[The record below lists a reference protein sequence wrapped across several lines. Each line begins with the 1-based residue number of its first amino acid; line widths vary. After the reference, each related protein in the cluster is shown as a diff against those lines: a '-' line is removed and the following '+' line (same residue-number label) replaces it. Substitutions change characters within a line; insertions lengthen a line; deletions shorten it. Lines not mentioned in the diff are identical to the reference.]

1 MKTNGY
7 YAASIK
13 AILLHIVALSLFVFS
28 GTETEKQA
36 ITKPPTIVHAKVLVM
51 EDPAK
56 AKKKKENLKRKTAQK
71 KAAKKKRD
79 LAKKRKKA
87 LDKRKALERKKKL
100 AAKAKAEKKKKAA
113 AKKQAENKR
122 KTEAAK
128 RKKKAET
135 QRKEQLAE
143 QERLRAIQNRELDIT
158 ASLDA
163 ENEYLK
169 SQTNTEISNSY
180 ISIIQQKI
188 IGNWHR
194 PLSARNG
201 MQAIL
206 MIHLVPTGEV
216 QNVYLTKSSGDAAFD
231 RSVIQAVQ
239 RAGKFEELQQ
249 LSPRQFDANFRAF
262 RIVFKPE
269 DLIR

>member
-1 MKTNGY
+1 MLKMQTNGY

-13 AILLHIVALSLFVFS
+13 AILLHIVVFSLFVFG
-28 GTETEKQA
+28 GTDTEQQ
-36 ITKPPTIVHAKVLVM
+36 IIIKPPTIVHAKVLVM

-56 AKKKKENLKRKTAQK
+56 ASKKKESLKRKKAQKQTAQK
-71 KAAKKKRD
+71 KRA
-79 LAKKRKKA
+79 LAKKRKQA
-87 LDKRKALERKKKL
+87 LDKSKALKRKKKL
-100 AAKAKAEKKKKAA
+100 AAKRKAEKKKADA

-122 KTEAAK
+122 KKEAEK
-128 RKKKAET
+128 QK
-135 QRKEQLAE
+135 KEQLAE
-143 QERLRAIQNRELDIT
+143 QERLRTIKNRELDIA

-163 ENEYLK
+163 ENEYLE
-169 SQTNTEISNSY
+169 SQTNTEISTSY

-188 IGNWHR
+188 IENWHR
-194 PLSARNG
+194 PLSARNE

-239 RAGKFEELQQ
+239 RASKFEELQQ

-262 RIVFKPE
+262 RIIFKPE